1 MKTNPFL
8 DLAVFPDSPV
18 DMMTLRTYVERSRH
32 GHEINVT
39 ARGGREFMLGYH
51 HQEEDGGRVILKI
64 KGKTDDRS
72 LGLLLPAPA
81 ACFFYDAGSD
91 RPTKSVTLYSD
102 RPSKHF
108 NEHEGRR
115 YLDACQAAWEYI
127 SIHSTMRRGDL

>member
-18 DMMTLRTYVERSRH
+18 DMMTLRTHVERSRL

-39 ARGGREFMLGYH
+39 SRNGRDFMLGYH

-64 KGKTDDRS
+64 KGKTDDRNH
-72 LGLLLPAPA
+72 GLLLPAPV
-81 ACFFYDAGSD
+81 ACFFYEGSSE

-108 NEHEGRR
+108 NEHEGQR
-115 YLDACQAAWEYI
+115 YLAACQAAWEYI
-127 SIHSTMRRGDL
+127 SIHSTIRRGDL